1 MIQEPLILNI
11 ETATG
16 LCSVSLSKGEGLLL
30 YKESVEPNSHSQKL
44 SWLIEEIFSDYGK
57 DIRRDLNA
65 VAISK
70 GPGSYTG
77 LRIGVSSAKGLA
89 YGLNIPLISVDT
101 LFLIA
106 FVSKQRYPNSC
117 YLPMIDARRM
127 EVYSAIYDENLNPL
141 KAISADI
148 VESDIYNMYHKDKK
162 IIVAG
167 DGAEKCRQV
176 LNDDI
181 YVFDE
186 NLTLN
191 AKYMGIISSQK
202 YKAREFEEIAY
213 FEPYYLK
220 DFIAKKSIIKGL
232 Y

>member
-44 SWLIEEIFSDYGK
+44 SLLIEEIFSDYGK

-106 FVSKQRYPNSC
+106 FVSRQKYSDSY

-162 IIVAG
+162 IVVAG

-220 DFIAKKSIIKGL
+220 DFIAKKSTIKGL

>member
-1 MIQEPLILNI
+1 MTQEPLILNI

-16 LCSVSLSKGEGLLL
+16 ICSVSLSKGENLLL
-30 YKESVEPNSHSQKL
+30 YKESKEPNSHSQKL
-44 SWLIEEIFSDYGK
+44 SLLIEEMFSDYDGN
-57 DIRRDLNA
+57 IRKDLNA
-65 VAISK
+65 IAVSK

-101 LFLIA
+101 LLLIA
-106 FVSKQRYPNSC
+106 FESKQKYPKSY

-127 EVYSAIYDENLNPL
+127 EVYSAIYDEELNIL
-141 KAISADI
+141 KDISADI
-148 VESDIYNMYHKDKK
+148 IESDIYEMYHKDRK

-176 LNDDI
+176 LNNDI
-181 YVFDE
+181 YVFDGS
-186 NLTLN
+186 LTLN
-191 AKYMGIISSQK
+191 AKCMGAIAFQK
-202 YKAREFEEIAY
+202 YKKGDFEDRAY

-220 DFIAKKSIIKGL
+220 DFIAKKSTIKGL